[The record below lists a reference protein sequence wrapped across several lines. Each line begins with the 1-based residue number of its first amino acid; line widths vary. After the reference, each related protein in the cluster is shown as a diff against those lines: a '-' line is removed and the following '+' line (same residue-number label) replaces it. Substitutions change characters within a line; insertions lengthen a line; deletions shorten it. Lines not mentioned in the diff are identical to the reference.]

1 MNSGISYATTIIWAA
16 TIAASVTLTTHITQS
31 KTYADLERREVA
43 SKAAARVAEKS
54 GIVRP
59 EAKMSAAYRDGL
71 YVGKLHQERGENNS
85 VSVGRWA
92 TQDDRSAFSAG
103 YLEARQI
110 PVR

>member
-1 MNSGISYATTIIWAA
+1 
-16 TIAASVTLTTHITQS
+16 
-31 KTYADLERREVA
+31 
-43 SKAAARVAEKS
+43 
-54 GIVRP
+54 
-59 EAKMSAAYRDGL
+59 L